1 MNKVYKNE
9 PIISNNLEPITPYQR
24 AKQEWDE
31 RVGNVRVQ
39 ANNWRIVALVS
50 LLVVFLLGIALVV
63 SVLQNRTKIFVAEVS
78 KEGRVMNVLPLR
90 TIYQPTLAEKEY
102 FIANFLRLT
111 HSLPL
116 DPVVAKQ
123 NWLNAYQFVTQRG
136 AGLLNEYFRQNNPVN
151 LIGKQTITV
160 EITDINPISANTFSL
175 RWTENAVDNNG
186 QSLGQKNVSGVFTIV
201 LKTPQKQAEILSNPL
216 GIYIT
221 DFHISERV

>member
-1 MNKVYKNE
+1 MSKTYKE
-9 PIISNNLEPITPYQR
+9 PIINNHFESITPYQR
-24 AKQEWDE
+24 AKQEWDR
-31 RVGNVRVQ
+31 RVGDVRVQ
-39 ANNWRIVALVS
+39 ANNWRLIALVS
-50 LLVVFLLGIALVV
+50 LLAVFLLVIALVI
-63 SVLQNRTKIFVAEVS
+63 SISQNRTKIFVAEVS

-90 TIYQPTLAEKEY
+90 TAYQPTLAEKEY

-123 NWLNAYQFVTQRG
+123 NWLNAYQFLTERG

-175 RWTENAVDNNG
+175 RWTENTVDNNG

-201 LKTPQKQAEILSNPL
+201 IKAPQTQAEILSNPL